1 MTHAHENTSGKLR
14 IGGGDAPVIMG
25 ASKWQTPYEL
35 WQIKLGIVP
44 KPDLSNKKSVQFG
57 KKLELFVLLE
67 VLDQYNLPFDPGMR
81 EYWLESP
88 LGDRV
93 GYLDY
98 RVSDDVFIEIKTTS
112 VYAARDW
119 EHGVPEY
126 YLWQVVHYFSL
137 MPTAKKAIVGC
148 LIGGQDI
155 VIHEVYRDEKL
166 IAALLEEEYAFLAHL
181 ENKTEPPIGSM
192 RVEGE
197 TYNMEPDVAEITLRY
212 LEISKSITSLTK
224 EQDMLKKALKQM
236 VGEGNTQE
244 SESLRV
250 SFDYRERTTL
260 DEKAVVAAYP
270 DIPWD
275 NYKKT
280 TGYYQ
285 ITAKERKK

>member
-1 MTHAHENTSGKLR
+1 
-14 IGGGDAPVIMG
+14 
-25 ASKWQTPYEL
+25 
-35 WQIKLGIVP
+35 
-44 KPDLSNKKSVQFG
+44 
-57 KKLELFVLLE
+57 
-67 VLDQYNLPFDPGMR
+67 
-81 EYWLESP
+81 
-88 LGDRV
+88 
-93 GYLDY
+93 
-98 RVSDDVFIEIKTTS
+98 
-112 VYAARDW
+112 
-119 EHGVPEY
+119 
-126 YLWQVVHYFSL
+126 

-224 EQDMLKKALKQM
+224 EQDILKKALKQM

-244 SESLRV
+244 SESLSV
-250 SFDYRERTTL
+250 SFGYRERTTL
-260 DEKAVVAAYP
+260 DEKAVVDAYP

-280 TGYYQ
+280 IGYYQ